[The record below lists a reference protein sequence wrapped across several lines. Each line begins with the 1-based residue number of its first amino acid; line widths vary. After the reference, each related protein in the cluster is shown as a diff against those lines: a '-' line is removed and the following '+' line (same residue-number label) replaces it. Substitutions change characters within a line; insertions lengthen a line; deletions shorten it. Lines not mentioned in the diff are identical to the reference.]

1 MKNNKN
7 AYSRKNGHNNI
18 AYSRK
23 TVIIKGGEEWTMV
36 FYRKIYKKLVN
47 WKLEARGTKAL
58 LIEGARRIGKSTIAE
73 EFARNEYK
81 SYIMIDFNDAS
92 DAIKDAFF
100 NYLQDLDA
108 FFMLLSTEYKTT
120 LYPRESLL
128 IFDEIQQFPKA
139 RQSIKRLVK
148 DGRFDYVETGS
159 LISIR
164 ENVRA
169 ITIPSEERKI
179 QMYPMDFEEFCLAL
193 GEGAMINYIRKC
205 FAERHPLTD
214 QLHNKAM
221 LLYRQYLVVGGMP
234 QSLVAYLEN
243 SRSFQKSDEEKR
255 DILALYRDDIMKIEA
270 KYQSK
275 VLSIFDQIPAFLSQH
290 EKRVILSDIEIGASF
305 SKFNDTF
312 FWLDNSMIAN
322 ECFNCSD
329 PNVGLSLN
337 EDRTYLKCYMGDTG
351 LLVSHAFTEAELE
364 ADDLYRQLILGRL
377 SINEGMI
384 FENAIMQALVC
395 NGYKPFF
402 YTHYNE
408 EKHRNDI
415 EIDFLISNRS
425 KTKYKIHPIE
435 VKSGERYSIRSLKR
449 FMEKFKERI
458 GQAYVID
465 TRNYR
470 EKEGIVYLPAYMTMC
485 L

>member
-1 MKNNKN
+1 MFFK
-7 AYSRKNGHNNI
+7 
-18 AYSRK
+18 
-23 TVIIKGGEEWTMV
+23 
-36 FYRKIYKKLVN
+36 RKIYDKLLN
-47 WKLEARGTKAL
+47 WKADTKGSKAL
-58 LIEGARRIGKSTIAE
+58 FIEGARRIGKSTIVE
-73 EFARNEYK
+73 EFAKKEYK
-81 SYIMIDFNDAS
+81 SYILIDFNDAS
-92 DAIKDAFF
+92 DVVKDAFL
-100 NYLQDLDA
+100 NYLQDLDT
-108 FFMLLSTEYKTT
+108 FFMILSTEYRTT
-120 LYPRESLL
+120 LYPGKSVL

-159 LISIR
+159 LVSIR
-164 ENVRA
+164 ENVQD

-179 QMYPMDFEEFCLAL
+179 KMYPMDFEEFCWAMEE
-193 GEGAMINYIRKC
+193 EGMVHYIRKC
-205 FAERHPLTD
+205 FEEGNPLTD
-214 QLHNKAM
+214 QLHRKAM

-234 QSLVAYLEN
+234 QSVMAYLEN
-243 SRSFQKSDEEKR
+243 GRSFQKADEEKR

-270 KYQSK
+270 KYQSR

-290 EKRVILSDIEIGASF
+290 EKRVVLADIETNASF

-322 ECFNCSD
+322 ECFNCTD

-351 LLVSHAFTEAELE
+351 LLVSHAFTEAEIE
-364 ADDLYRQLILGRL
+364 TEDLYRQLILGRL

-384 FENAIMQALVC
+384 FENAVMQALVC

-402 YTHYNE
+402 YTHYSA

-415 EIDFLISNRS
+415 EIDFLISNKS
-425 KTKYKIHPIE
+425 KTKYKIYPIE
-435 VKSGERYSIRSLKR
+435 VKSTEKYSITSLER
-449 FMEKFKERI
+449 FLEKYKSRI

-470 EKEGIVYLPAYMTMC
+470 SKDGIVYIPAYMTMC